1 MSRLAYFTRET
12 LISLRRNL
20 LMTFAGVMTVSVSLF
35 LFGGILLVSRVV
47 DHGTSK
53 WKHGVELEIFM
64 QVKASRRQID
74 LVKASLEADTHGG
87 ADATVKSYRFF
98 TKEDALKE
106 FKKLFQD
113 EPVLV
118 EATTADALPTSY
130 RVVPRRPEL
139 TTTIQKEFEHVP
151 GVKAVNTAA
160 KQVKTLLTATRWI
173 RLAFFL
179 MAGVLLASSLF
190 LIVNTI
196 RLATFARRREIEV
209 MKLVGASNWF
219 VRVPF
224 MAEGLVQGAIGAGFA
239 FGLVYLLKWIITN
252 LLKSRHN
259 GSASLFQPFYASS
272 HDVFVIGSWV
282 LLIGAVIG
290 VAGSM
295 IGLRKFLEA

>member
-64 QVKASRRQID
+64 QVKASSRQIGD
-74 LVKASLEADTHGG
+74 VRAALDTDRRTG
-87 ADATVKSYRFF
+87 ACTGRSEVKSYRFF

-106 FKKLFQD
+106 FRKLFQD

-118 EATTADALPTSY
+118 ENTTADALPTSY
-130 RVVPRRPEL
+130 RVVPCKPEL
-139 TTTIQKEFEHVP
+139 TATIAKEFDNVP
-151 GVKAVNTAA
+151 GVKGINTPA

-173 RLAFFL
+173 RFAFFL

-252 LLKSRHN
+252 LLKNQHN
-259 GSASLFQPFYASS
+259 LLQPFYASS

>member
-20 LMTFAGVMTVSVSLF
+20 LMTFAGVMTVAVSLF

-47 DHGTSK
+47 DHGTNK

-64 QVKASRRQID
+64 HVKASTHQID
-74 LVKASLEADTHGG
+74 QVREQLDALRAGG
-87 ADATVKSYRFF
+87 AKAQIKSYRFL
-98 TKEDALKE
+98 TKKDALAE
-106 FKKLFQD
+106 FKKLFSDQ
-113 EPVLV
+113 PVLV
-118 EATTADALPTSY
+118 ENTTAAALPTSF
-130 RVVPRRPEL
+130 RVVPTQPQL
-139 TTTIQKEFEHVP
+139 TAEVANQFQNVP
-151 GVKAVNTAA
+151 GVDAINTPA

-173 RLAFFL
+173 RFAFFL

-239 FGLVYLLKWIITN
+239 FGLVYLLKWIISN
-252 LLKSRHN
+252 LLKHQKT
-259 GSASLFQPFYASS
+259 LLQPFYASS
-272 HDVFVIGSWV
+272 HDVFVIGTWV
-282 LLIGAVIG
+282 LLIGATIG

-295 IGLRKFLEA
+295 IGLRRFLEA

>member
-1 MSRLAYFTRET
+1 M
-12 LISLRRNL
+12 
-20 LMTFAGVMTVSVSLF
+20 
-35 LFGGILLVSRVV
+35 
-47 DHGTSK
+47 
-53 WKHGVELEIFM
+53 
-64 QVKASRRQID
+64 
-74 LVKASLEADTHGG
+74 
-87 ADATVKSYRFF
+87 
-98 TKEDALKE
+98 
-106 FKKLFQD
+106 
-113 EPVLV
+113 
-118 EATTADALPTSY
+118 LPTSF
-130 RVVPRRPEL
+130 RVVPFKPQL
-139 TTTIQKEFEHVP
+139 TTTVAQEFTNVP

-239 FGLVYLLKWIITN
+239 VGLVYLLKWIIGN
-252 LLKSRHN
+252 LLKHQHN
-259 GSASLFQPFYASS
+259 LFSPFYASS
-272 HDVFVIGSWV
+272 HDVLVIGTWV

-295 IGLRKFLEA
+295 IGLRRFLEA

>member
-64 QVKASRRQID
+64 QVKASQRQID
-74 LVKASLEADTHGG
+74 AVKASLEADKLGG
-87 ADATVKSYRFF
+87 TKAEVKSYRFF

-106 FKKLFQD
+106 FRKLFQD

-118 EATTADALPTSY
+118 ENTTADALPTSY
-130 RVVPRRPEL
+130 RVVPLKPEL
-139 TTTIQKEFEHVP
+139 TEIIRKEFSNVP
-151 GVKAVNTAA
+151 GVKGINTPA

-173 RLAFFL
+173 RFAFFL

-252 LLKSRHN
+252 LLKNQHN
-259 GSASLFQPFYASS
+259 LLQPFYASS

>member
-64 QVKASRRQID
+64 QVKASQRQID
-74 LVKASLEADTHGG
+74 AVQASLDADKKGG
-87 ADATVKSYRFF
+87 TKAEVKSYRFF

-106 FKKLFQD
+106 FKKLFAD

-118 EATTADALPTSY
+118 ENTTADALPTSF
-130 RVVPRRPEL
+130 RVVPLKPEL
-139 TTTIQKEFEHVP
+139 TATVAKEFDNVP
-151 GVKAVNTAA
+151 GVKGINTPA

-173 RLAFFL
+173 RFAFFL

-239 FGLVYLLKWIITN
+239 FGLVYLLKWIISN
-252 LLKSRHN
+252 LLKHQHN
-259 GSASLFQPFYASS
+259 LLQPFYASS

-295 IGLRKFLEA
+295 IGLRRFLEA